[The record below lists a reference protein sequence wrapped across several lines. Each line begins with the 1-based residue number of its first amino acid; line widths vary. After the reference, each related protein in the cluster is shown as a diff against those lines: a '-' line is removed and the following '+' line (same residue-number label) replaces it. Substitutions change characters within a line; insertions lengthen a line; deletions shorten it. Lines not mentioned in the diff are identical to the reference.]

1 MRKTTLRRALP
12 GVMLVVLFV
21 WAMPARPIAADREH
35 QQIIADIRMLQ
46 EQAQQLQAALSG
58 LGDALKA
65 MTTRIDD
72 QNTIERKA
80 FADGKVQMDGIS
92 NDIRIVREKVDETN
106 VRLGSIAQE
115 IESLRDAL
123 PQQGSTPPPSTTSE
137 AAVPL
142 PDGTTPPPAAV
153 ATTTPPP
160 GISPERLWSS
170 SFGDYGAGN
179 YSLAISGFGSYLM
192 YFPKGSHAAEAQL
205 YIGQAYDADKKP
217 NDAITAYDRVITN
230 YPAATE
236 QVASAYYKRGLVM
249 ESLGQADRARQS
261 YDTAVKQYPTAASAI
276 LAKNRLEALSRP
288 AR

>member
-21 WAMPARPIAADREH
+21 WAMPARPLAADREH

-46 EQAQQLQAALSG
+46 EQAQQLQTALSG

-106 VRLGSIAQE
+106 VRLGSMAQE

-123 PQQGSTPPPSTTSE
+123 PQQGATPPTSTTSE

-142 PDGTTPPPAAV
+142 PDGTPPPPAAA
-153 ATTTPPP
+153 ATTTAPP

-179 YSLAISGFGSYLM
+179 YSLAISGFDSYLR

-217 NDAITAYDRVITN
+217 NDAISAYDRVIAS

-249 ESLGQADRARQS
+249 ESLGQTERARQS

>member
-123 PQQGSTPPPSTTSE
+123 PQQGATPPPSTTSE

-142 PDGTTPPPAAV
+142 PDGTPPPAAV

-179 YSLAISGFGSYLM
+179 YSLAISGFNSYLQ

-230 YPAATE
+230 YPTATE

-249 ESLGQADRARQS
+249 ESLGQTDRARQS

-276 LAKNRLEALSRP
+276 LAKNRLVALSRP

>member
-46 EQAQQLQAALSG
+46 EQAQQLQTALSG

-106 VRLGSIAQE
+106 VRLGSMAQE

-123 PQQGSTPPPSTTSE
+123 PQQGATPPPSTTSE
-137 AAVPL
+137 ARL
-142 PDGTTPPPAAV
+142 PE
-153 ATTTPPP
+153 
-160 GISPERLWSS
+160 SP
-170 SFGDYGAGN
+170 
-179 YSLAISGFGSYLM
+179 
-192 YFPKGSHAAEAQL
+192 
-205 YIGQAYDADKKP
+205 
-217 NDAITAYDRVITN
+217 ITARI
-230 YPAATE
+230 
-236 QVASAYYKRGLVM
+236 
-249 ESLGQADRARQS
+249 
-261 YDTAVKQYPTAASAI
+261 
-276 LAKNRLEALSRP
+276 
-288 AR
+288 

>member
-46 EQAQQLQAALSG
+46 EQAQQLQTALSG

-106 VRLGSIAQE
+106 VRLGSMAQE

-123 PQQGSTPPPSTTSE
+123 PQQGATPPTSTTSE

-142 PDGTTPPPAAV
+142 PDGTPPPPAAA
-153 ATTTPPP
+153 ATTTAPP

-179 YSLAISGFGSYLM
+179 YSLAISGFDSYLR

-217 NDAITAYDRVITN
+217 NDAISAYDRVIAN

-249 ESLGQADRARQS
+249 ESLGQTDRARQS

>member
-1 MRKTTLRRALP
+1 MKTTTLRRALP

-46 EQAQQLQAALSG
+46 EQAQQLQNTLSG

-65 MTTRIDD
+65 MTTRLDD
-72 QNTIERKA
+72 QNSIERKA

-92 NDIRIVREKVDETN
+92 NEIRVVREKVDETN
-106 VRLGSIAQE
+106 VRLGSISQE

-123 PQQGSTPPPSTTSE
+123 PQQGTTPPPPTTSD
-137 AAVPL
+137 ATVPL
-142 PDGTTPPPAAV
+142 PDGATPPPVTV
-153 ATTTPPP
+153 ATTPPP

-179 YSLAISGFGSYLM
+179 YSLAISGFNSYLQ

-217 NDAITAYDRVITN
+217 NDAITAYDRVISN

-249 ESLGQADRARQS
+249 ESLGQTDRARQS

>member
-1 MRKTTLRRALP
+1 MKTATLRRALP
-12 GVMLVVLFV
+12 GVMLVVLLV

-46 EQAQQLQAALSG
+46 EQAQQLQNALTG

-65 MTTRIDD
+65 MTTRLDD
-72 QNTIERKA
+72 QNAIERKA

-92 NDIRIVREKVDETN
+92 NEIRIVREKVDETN
-106 VRLGSIAQE
+106 VRLGSISQE

-123 PQQGSTPPPSTTSE
+123 PQPGAMPPPSTTSD

-142 PDGTTPPPAAV
+142 PDGTTPPAAL
-153 ATTTPPP
+153 ATTPPP

-179 YSLAISGFGSYLM
+179 YSLAISGFNSYLQ

-217 NDAITAYDRVITN
+217 NDAITAYDRVISN
-230 YPAATE
+230 YPTATE

-249 ESLGQADRARQS
+249 ESLGQTDRARQS
-261 YDTAVKQYPTAASAI
+261 YDTAIKQYPTAASAI

>member
-1 MRKTTLRRALP
+1 MRTTTLRRALP

-21 WAMPARPIAADREH
+21 WATPARPIAADREH

-123 PQQGSTPPPSTTSE
+123 PQQGATPPPSTTSE

-142 PDGTTPPPAAV
+142 PDGTTPPPVAV

-249 ESLGQADRARQS
+249 ESLGQTDRARQS

>member
-1 MRKTTLRRALP
+1 MRKTTLRGALTA
-12 GVMLVVLFV
+12 VMLVVMLV

-46 EQAQQLQAALSG
+46 EQAQQLQSALSG

-72 QNTIERKA
+72 QNAIERKA

-92 NDIRIVREKVDETN
+92 NDIRVVRERVDETN
-106 VRLGSIAQE
+106 VRLGSISQE

-123 PQQGSTPPPSTTSE
+123 PQQGTTPPPSTTSD

-142 PDGTTPPPAAV
+142 PDGTTPSPAAV
-153 ATTTPPP
+153 AAPP
-160 GISPERLWSS
+160 GISPERLWTS
-170 SFGDYGAGN
+170 SFADYGTGN
-179 YSLAISGFGSYLM
+179 YSLAISGFESYLK
-192 YFPKGSHAAEAQL
+192 YFPKGTRAPEAQL
-205 YIGQAYDADKKP
+205 YIGQAYEGDKKL
-217 NDAITAYDRVITN
+217 NDAIAAYDRVIAN

-236 QVASAYYKRGLVM
+236 QVASAYYKRGLIL
-249 ESLGQADRARQS
+249 ETLGQTDRARQS
-261 YDTAVKQYPTAASAI
+261 YDTAVTQYPTAASAI

-288 AR
+288 TR